1 MYLMATRSVRT
12 FAPDELE
19 EWGRAV
25 LDAVAEEAVRRS
37 NDEDPEANP
46 VTFDVEFEVRFLA
59 DPAEPSSESVA
70 GIINRPR
77 PCCICWRTPDGRRLC
92 IGGCCE

>member
-37 NDEDPEANP
+37 NDEDPETNP
-46 VTFDVEFEVRFLA
+46 VTFDVEFEVHFVDELT
-59 DPAEPSSESVA
+59 EPSQSA
-70 GIINRPR
+70 GRIKRPE
-77 PCCICWRTPDGRRLC
+77 PCCICIRTGDGGRIC
-92 IGGCCE
+92 TGTCCE